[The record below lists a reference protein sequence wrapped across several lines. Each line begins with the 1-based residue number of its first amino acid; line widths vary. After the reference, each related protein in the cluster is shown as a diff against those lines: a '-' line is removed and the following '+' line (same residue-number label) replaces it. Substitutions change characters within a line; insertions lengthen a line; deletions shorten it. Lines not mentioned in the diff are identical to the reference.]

1 MNRLLLIVLPF
12 LISDRCPAEAPYAA
26 RTFGPLSGKRQLQ
39 QDGQHLY
46 CLTKAGQLR
55 IFSKAALR
63 AGMKEIKPPPKPVGA
78 LKLNGVPETLE
89 WTGPKTLCIGT
100 GNHLALVD
108 VSQPANPKLI
118 TEHQIAK
125 REIEGAS
132 EVRAKG
138 KFLYVAARIQGLLR
152 FDISDPKRLVPA
164 GAIKL
169 RGFSYGVDLKDGTA
183 AVATGIGIAFV
194 DVSGK
199 ELVLK
204 STFDT
209 VRNTEMVRYSGSH
222 LISCSKHYTT
232 VWSLKDPGQPEE
244 LSEVSTM
251 DPFYFTHLCAMH
263 VTRDHIFVGG
273 GEGGLYLYD
282 WRAPKSPRLIVQYS
296 FWGTKK
302 RLTPEK
308 KMGYVKALGLARND
322 KEARKFITERE
333 NNYIIGMGMAV
344 DGAYVYFVDWHDK
357 LWGLEV
363 ELSPSPTA
371 RCVVRPE

>member
-1 MNRLLLIVLPF
+1 MNQFFLIVLQF
-12 LISDRCPAEAPYAA
+12 LIFNPSSAETPYAT
-26 RTFGPLSGKRQLQ
+26 RTFGPLSGKRQIQ
-39 QDGQHLY
+39 QDSRNLY
-46 CLTKAGQLR
+46 CLTKAGELR

-63 AGMKEIKPPPKPVGA
+63 AGMKEIKPAPKPVGT
-78 LKLNGVPETLE
+78 LKLNGVPETLD

-108 VSQPANPKLI
+108 VTQPAAPKQI
-118 TEHQIAK
+118 TELQISK

-132 EVRAKG
+132 GIRVKG
-138 KFLYVAARIQGLLR
+138 KFLYVASRIQGLLR
-152 FDISDPKRLVPA
+152 FDISDPRRLVPA
-164 GAIKL
+164 GTIKL
-169 RGFSYGVDLKDGTA
+169 RGFSYGLDVKDGTA

-199 ELVLK
+199 DLVLK
-204 STFDT
+204 STLDT
-209 VRNTEMVRYSGSH
+209 LRNTEMVRYAGSH

-232 VWSLKDPGQPEE
+232 VWSIKDPAQPKE
-244 LSEVSTM
+244 LSEVSTR
-251 DPFYFTHLCAMH
+251 DPFYFTHLCALHM
-263 VTRDHIFVGG
+263 TRDYIYVGG

-282 WRAPKSPRLIVQYS
+282 WRNPASPRLIVQYS
-296 FWGTKK
+296 FWGTKQ

-308 KMGYVKALGLARND
+308 KIGYVKALGLARND
-322 KEARKFITERE
+322 KQARKFITERE

-344 DGAYVYFVDWHDK
+344 DGPHVYFMDWHDK